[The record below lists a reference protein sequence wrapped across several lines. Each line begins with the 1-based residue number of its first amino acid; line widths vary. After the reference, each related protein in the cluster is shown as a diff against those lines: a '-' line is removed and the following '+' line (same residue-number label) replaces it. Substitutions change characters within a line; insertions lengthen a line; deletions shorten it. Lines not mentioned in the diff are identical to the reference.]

1 MQELL
6 STLAAPDHRRPGAL
20 SPGNGGWSARRSPRA
35 SAGSGGPGGAPP
47 RTRGLR
53 PSRLGRGRSRQS
65 CRGWPGY
72 ARRESDGDSPV
83 PRGPSRGFGPWITAE
98 WPWSPTGRGCTV
110 LPEGNWSQ
118 AATGPVRGWGG
129 PGAARAGARGS
140 AGSSFPPSPSVPTLL
155 PLFARSGLWGATP
168 GPRSRGG
175 GSAWLRRPRPTAA
188 LPAPCPHWLCGAER
202 SWAERGA
209 HCSLAFR
216 KATLAAGRRDAGLTH
231 ARARVNAR
239 LLGCERGS
247 DGRHKQRGG
256 QGAEGLPGAA
266 S

>member
-1 MQELL
+1 MPW
-6 STLAAPDHRRPGAL
+6 LARVRQTGIRRRLTCPAWTVAWIRPLDYRRVAVVPD
-20 SPGNGGWSARRSPRA
+20 
-35 SAGSGGPGGAPP
+35 GSWVH
-47 RTRGLR
+47 R
-53 PSRLGRGRSRQS
+53 PSRGQLESGGDR
-65 CRGWPGY
+65 PGP
-72 ARRESDGDSPV
+72 G
-83 PRGPSRGFGPWITAE
+83 
-98 WPWSPTGRGCTV
+98 
-110 LPEGNWSQ
+110 L
-118 AATGPVRGWGG
+118 GG

-140 AGSSFPPSPSVPTLL
+140 AGSSFPPSLSVPTLL